1 MSYPPPPPSQ
11 IDVTTLGEPVY
22 HGSVQHLYAIPSH
35 PAYLACQTTEAGSV
49 FDVGSIFHIEGND
62 LSRALFRHAMY
73 TRLAL
78 PSTWQQVRQ
87 VIEADPNLPANWRQD
102 LLTGPLESMCEH
114 GAHTHH
120 VGMIDATSGAVVSGQ
135 MPANPSTFNV
145 VRRYPVMTPPQRP
158 LLGTHVFDYAQ
169 FHQSHTYVIPLE
181 YIVRFG
187 ITSGSSILRKY
198 QAMSEAARRT
208 YEQELG
214 ISSTMQPWSLLS
226 PPIFDLTSKYE
237 PEDRNV
243 SKQEALLMSG
253 LSGQD
258 FLNSIKMALLGGYA
272 VRAVLEEIGLLL
284 WDLKWE
290 FAVDRESLLFVDT
303 IDNDSF
309 RATRFLE
316 VEGKRVVIHYNKQAM
331 RDYYRILHAD
341 WYAGVNSAKAKAK
354 TTGQAFKEI
363 LKQGQAEGNYP
374 PTPAVEPEFLALQ
387 GRKSELIRQHLIQ
400 AASASEISSQLE
412 ACGQAEIAFY
422 RQRDRLDALLKVNAV
437 DTV

>member
-1 MSYPPPPPSQ
+1 MSYPPAPPSQ
-11 IDVTTLGEPVY
+11 IDINALGEPVY
-22 HGSVQHLYAIPSH
+22 QGSVQHLYAVPGH

-73 TRLAL
+73 TRLAQ
-78 PSTWQQVRQ
+78 PATWLQVKA
-87 VIEADPNLPANWRQD
+87 VIENDPALPASWKQD
-102 LLTGPLESMCEH
+102 LLTGPLETMGER
-114 GAHTHH
+114 GAQTHH
-120 VGMIDATSGAVVSGQ
+120 IGMIDGQTGQVVTGA
-135 MPANPSTFNV
+135 MPAQPSTFNV
-145 VRRYPVMTPPQRP
+145 VRRFPVMTPPQRP

-198 QAMSEAARRT
+198 EAMSEAARRT

-214 ISSTMQPWSLLS
+214 IASSMQPWSMLT

-258 FLNSIKMALLGGYA
+258 FLSSIKMALLGGYA
-272 VRAVLEEIGLLL
+272 VKAVLDEIGLLL

-309 RATRFLE
+309 RATRFLT
-316 VEGKRVVIHYNKQAM
+316 VDDHKVVIHYNKQAM
-331 RDYYRILHAD
+331 RDYYRIIHAD
-341 WYAGVNSAKAKAK
+341 WYAAVNSAKAQAK
-354 TTGQAFKEI
+354 LTGQPFKEI
-363 LKQGQAEGNYP
+363 LKLGQSSGNYP
-374 PTPAVEPEFLALQ
+374 QTPAVEPEFLALQ

-400 AASASEISSQLE
+400 AMHSSQISHELE
-412 ACGQAEIAFY
+412 TCGQAEIAFY
-422 RQRDRLDALLKVNAV
+422 RQHDRLDALLKVNAI
-437 DTV
+437 D